1 VVVGNLDFVR
11 IVTAPREADSILI
24 VNPDAMLPHPVAA
37 KLFQSVS
44 RRNSQVVQFYRTI
57 EHDQFPFRYRGWR
70 RAPGPSA
77 FPDVRRRFVDEA
89 FDHCP
94 IITASVNNV
103 NRYESKAVKLAPCY
117 IRSICGSS

>member
-24 VNPDAMLPHPVAA
+24 VNSDAMLPNPVAA
-37 KLFQSVS
+37 KFFHSVS
-44 RRNSQVVQFYRTI
+44 RRDSQVFQFYRPI
-57 EHDQFPFRYRGWR
+57 EHEQFPFRYRGWR
-70 RAPGPSA
+70 RSPGPSA
-77 FPDVRRRFVDEA
+77 FPDVRRRFVGEA

-94 IITASVNNV
+94 IITESVNNV
-103 NRYESKAVKLAPCY
+103 NRYESEAVKLASCY